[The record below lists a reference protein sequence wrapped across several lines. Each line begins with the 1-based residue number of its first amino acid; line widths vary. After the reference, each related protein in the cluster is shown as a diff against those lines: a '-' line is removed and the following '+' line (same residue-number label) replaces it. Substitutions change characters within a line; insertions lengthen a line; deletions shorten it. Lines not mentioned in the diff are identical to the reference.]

1 MPKNPELSVI
11 ILNYNTKDLLEKCL
25 VSLARVKNEVN
36 FEVIVSDNGSR
47 DGSLEMLNRDF
58 KWVKVIKN
66 SKNLGFAKGNNQARN
81 TVKGEYVL
89 FLNSDTQILPGT
101 LAKSISY
108 IDSRHRVGALTCKI
122 VLPNGDLD
130 KDTRRSFPIPW
141 ISFTHFSGLDRLFPK
156 SKFLA
161 RYWYGYINPNVIH
174 EIDVL
179 QGAFFLV
186 RKNVLD
192 EVGWFDEDYF
202 LDGEDVDL
210 CWKIRERG
218 WKIIYFPGVSVLH
231 LKKAT
236 KDNLGINE
244 RRKYITLGVKS
255 MEIFYRKHLWKRY
268 PYLVNLLVLFGIRL
282 MGIIRSLKVAFR
294 LKI

>member
-1 MPKNPELSVI
+1 MKKNPDLSVI

-25 VSLARVKNEVN
+25 VSLARVKDEVN

-47 DGSLEMLNRDF
+47 DGSLEYLKKLQNSKYPKLR
-58 KWVKVIKN
+58 VISNK
-66 SKNLGFAKGNNQARN
+66 KNLGFAKGNNKARN
-81 TVKGEYVL
+81 IAKGEYVL
-89 FLNSDTQILPGT
+89 FLNSDTQILNGT

-108 IDSRHRVGALTCKI
+108 IDSHPGVGALTCKI

-130 KDTRRSFPIPW
+130 KDTRRSFPTPW
-141 ISFTHFSGLDRLFPK
+141 ISFTHFSGLDRLFPE
-156 SKFLA
+156 SKFFA
-161 RYWYGYINPNVIH
+161 RYWYGYINPNVIQ

-179 QGAFFLV
+179 QGAFFLA

-202 LDGEDVDL
+202 LDGEDIDI
-210 CWKIRERG
+210 CWKIREKG
-218 WKIIYFPGVSVLH
+218 WKIIYFPKVSVLH

-236 KDNLGINE
+236 KDNLGISE
-244 RRKYITLGVKS
+244 KRKFITLGVES

-282 MGIIRSLKVAFR
+282 MKAIRGIYV
-294 LKI
+294 